1 MQAPLSDG
9 EPHPDQDL
17 IALPAPPRQ
26 ERVLTVVLMLATAV
40 ASLAMLW
47 ALRGEVAYALST
59 RAPLELGELGQATP
73 TAGLKNR
80 YVRATGLLSSGR
92 AIRYERPMEGDSFRL
107 APLASNPGVWV
118 EIRVPEGMEGP
129 KFAPPT
135 TFVGRLVPFSEAGI
149 RHVGLAQSVARRV
162 VAAGRRG
169 LAEGVAVGHRAGGA
183 ARLFRRLE
191 RPRGLPAGAQG
202 RRRLRRAAGH
212 ADHPARRGRSADPAH
227 AAHLPA

>member
-1 MQAPLSDG
+1 MPDAPAPTPMQAPLSDG

-47 ALRGEVAYALST
+47 ALRGEVAYALSA
-59 RAPLELGELGQATP
+59 RAPLELGELGQAAP

-149 RHVGLAQSVARRV
+149 RHVGLAQSVA
-162 VAAGRRG
+162 
-169 LAEGVAVGHRAGGA
+169 EAGGG
-183 ARLFRRLE
+183 E
-191 RPRGLPAGAQG
+191 IPAGSWLLVDGASPRASRWAIALG
-202 RRRLRRAAGH
+202 ALLAYFVGWNALGVFRLVRKVGDA
-212 ADHPARRGRSADPAH
+212 
-227 AAHLPA
+227 